1 MNDAF
6 FVCGFKCFADAT
18 GNGQCFRNRNRT
30 APDSLDKRL
39 AFDELKHEKARVVDF
54 CDIVDG
60 GNVGMVQRSEQ
71 LRFALESAGTV
82 EVARKFLRQDFD
94 GDVTLQFVVF
104 GTIDLTHTALAE
116 QRRDFVRAEL
126 LANLKRHQLRVFY
139 GSGTSGAMSSSG
151 RVTVIS
157 ETEPTI
163 RSALFVATLR
173 DSGTHQQPD
182 TPLAKPQNCCLWR
195 TSGGSYSEVYGL
207 R

>member
-1 MNDAF
+1 
-6 FVCGFKCFADAT
+6 
-18 GNGQCFRNRNRT
+18 NRNRT

-60 GNVGMVQRSEQ
+60 GDVGMVQRSEQ

-116 QRRDFVRAEL
+116 ERGDLVRTEL
-126 LANLKRHQLRVFY
+126 LPDCDRHEVWRDYSANFCRGEKEFGVRSEDCHCP
-139 GSGTSGAMSSSG
+139 STSMLTPATKLTNACALSA
-151 RVTVIS
+151 IS
-157 ETEPTI
+157 FQ
-163 RSALFVATLR
+163 RSASVLFL
-173 DSGTHQQPD
+173 
-182 TPLAKPQNCCLWR
+182 
-195 TSGGSYSEVYGL
+195 
-207 R
+207 